1 MSTKNNINIIQI
13 INNNSKLKNE
23 NLSINKFNIK
33 FLNFTKS
40 EKFRIDNI
48 ISTILLKEKIN
59 DNDMTL
65 LRNIFSN
72 LNTEDLD
79 VLKSSSLMHMIDKVY
94 LIKRQQENDFNKMF
108 EELNNYDLKNYY
120 EIIKNGKGSKRDLP
134 KQYDLFENIKTK
146 NIHEVFAFYKIENNR
161 YIVTFFQ
168 DNTKK
173 SFFALDTLNNLYNK
187 YKSFKKSNTRTEKFN
202 LFKAISKGENS
213 KIIRDG
219 EYLKLNYGNKPILY
233 KNYECDKELKYT
245 PPKNN
250 SNKNIKK

>member
-23 NLSINKFNIK
+23 NFSINKFNIK
-33 FLNFTKS
+33 FENFTKS

-59 DNDMTL
+59 NNDMTL
-65 LRNIFSN
+65 LQNIFSN

-94 LIKRQQENDFNKMF
+94 LIKRENEQKFDEMF
-108 EELNNYDLKNYY
+108 KELNNYDLKNYY
-120 EIIKNGKGSKRDLP
+120 EIIKTGEGSKREPP
-134 KQYDLFENIKTK
+134 KQDDLFENKKTK
-146 NIHEVFAFYKIENNR
+146 NIHEVFAFYKIENNP

-168 DNTKK
+168 DSNKK

-187 YKSFKKSNTRTEKFN
+187 YDPFKKNNSRTEKFN

-219 EYLKLNYGNKPILY
+219 EDLKLNYGNKPILY
-233 KNYECDKELKYT
+233 KNYGCTEKLEYT

-250 SNKNIKK
+250 SKK